1 MKKDKAHFIAFV
13 GVMFALIFVLFLL
26 EGALL
31 SPVGMTAC
39 ILSLPVSIALSIY
52 DDWKKS
58 FVGGTLLGVVSCIF
72 CLIFSVF
79 IKYANPLISVL
90 PRMLIGITA
99 YWTYFGLSKLFKK
112 AKNAFVCEVLPAAIA
127 GIVGSVTNTVLY
139 LLAVAI
145 WDGRA
150 ADALTAIMGVA
161 VTIYFPIELVA
172 CAILVPVYAKVL
184 RKINRSLINKPVKVA
199 ESNEPVNGAVL
210 SENIDD
216 NMS

>member
-1 MKKDKAHFIAFV
+1 MKKDKAHFVAFV

-26 EGALL
+26 EGAVL
-31 SPVGMTAC
+31 SPLGMTAC

-58 FVGGTLLGVVSCIF
+58 FVGGTLLGVCSCIF
-72 CLIFSVF
+72 CLIFSAF
-79 IKYANPLISVL
+79 IKYANPLVSIL
-90 PRMLIGITA
+90 PRFFIGVTA

-112 AKNAFVCEVLPAAIA
+112 VKNLFVREILPATVA
-127 GIVGSVTNTVLY
+127 GIVGSLTNTVLY

-145 WDGRA
+145 CDGRA

-172 CAILVPVYAKVL
+172 CAVLVPVYVKVL
-184 RKINRSLINKPVKVA
+184 KKVNRSLINKNVQPAVKEETAVA
-199 ESNEPVNGAVL
+199 EQTE
-210 SENIDD
+210 IKDD
-216 NMS
+216 NLS